1 MQRRLFYFSLIAVFG
16 LAACDKPVPST
27 SPATTTESAV
37 QATVPV
43 GSNCAAPQACESARL
58 LAAGMQDAVA
68 LELGPRVRMTSVRAE
83 GPTLVMS
90 FSIPYTSAVM
100 NGPNR
105 RTIESEVGNFANRT
119 LCGSG
124 VGQQFYASG
133 GELRLR
139 VFGMDGSRMTD
150 QRLTACYGPS

>member
-1 MQRRLFYFSLIAVFG
+1 MLLRFSCFSLIALLG
-16 LAACDKPVPST
+16 LAACGAPAPTAT
-27 SPATTTESAV
+27 SAAQTVRSAQPADPAV
-37 QATVPV
+37 
-43 GSNCAAPQACESARL
+43 SNCAAPQACEAARR
-58 LAAGMQDAVA
+58 LAADLQDVVGV
-68 LELGPRVRMTSVRAE
+68 EIGPRSKITSIRAE

-105 RTIESEVGNFANRT
+105 RTIEREVGNFANRT

-124 VGQQFYASG
+124 VGQPFYAIG

-150 QRLTACYGPS
+150 QRQTACYGSN